1 MLIGCC
7 VNMLPVTPLAGAE
20 YIPALAAMG
29 YDYVELPMSR
39 LGSLSGPDF
48 EKAAELLRK
57 SGIPCRSCNNFMPGE
72 YKITGPEDYLTPRSV
87 LMDHIENTFRRIG
100 KEGLQVPVAVFGSP
114 WSRSCPEGFS
124 MEKALLQ
131 IEDFLRSAAQ
141 YAERY
146 GITIAIENNNSTETN
161 TLNRYSDVVDMVKRI
176 GHPSVR
182 ALCDYFHV
190 RVMEED
196 PGAVLKNSDDLLVHT
211 HIAKL
216 SDRGW
221 FTDLSGE
228 EQYIRRYA
236 EALKALNYNGGISM
250 EAPAAP
256 EHWEDLA
263 KKTLPVLKGVFS

>member
-7 VNMLPVTPLAGAE
+7 VNMLPPTPLAGAE

-39 LGSLSGPDF
+39 LGSLSDPDF
-48 EKAAELLRK
+48 KKAAELLRK
-57 SGIPCRSCNNFMPGE
+57 SGIPCRACNNFMPGE
-72 YKITGPEDYLTPRSV
+72 YKITGPDNLLTSRSI
-87 LMDHIENTFRRIG
+87 LIDHIENAFRRIG
-100 KEGLQVPVAVFGSP
+100 KEGLKIPVAVFGSP
-114 WSRSCPEGFS
+114 WSRSCPEGWS

-131 IEDFLRSAAQ
+131 IEDFLRAAAQ
-141 YAERY
+141 YAEKY

-161 TLNRYSDVVDMVKRI
+161 TLNHYSDVVDMVKRV

-182 ALCDYFHV
+182 ALCDYYHV
-190 RVMEED
+190 RAMGDD
-196 PGAVLKNSDDLLVHT
+196 PGAGLDDSGELLVHM

-228 EQYIRRYA
+228 EMFIRRYA
-236 EALKALNYNGGISM
+236 ESLKALNYSGGISM
-250 EAPAAP
+250 EAPADR

-263 KKTLPVLKGVFS
+263 KKTLPVLKAVFS

>member
-20 YIPALAAMG
+20 YTSALASMG

-39 LGSLSGPDF
+39 LSSLSEPDF
-48 EKAAELLRK
+48 EKAAEMLRE
-57 SGIPCRSCNNFMPGE
+57 SGIPCRACNNFMPGE
-72 YKITGPEDYLTPRSV
+72 YKITGPEDLLTPRSV
-87 LMDHIENTFRRIG
+87 LMNHIEKTFRRIG

-114 WSRSCPEGFS
+114 WSRSCPVGWS

-131 IEDFLRSAAQ
+131 IEDFLRTAAQ
-141 YAERY
+141 CAVHY

-161 TLNRYSDVVDMVKRI
+161 TLNHYSDVLDMVKRI

-182 ALCDYFHV
+182 ALCDFYHV
-190 RVMEED
+190 RVMKDD
-196 PGAVLKNSDDLLVHT
+196 PGAVLKNSGERLVHT

-216 SDRGW
+216 SNREW
-221 FTDLSGE
+221 FADLSGE
-228 EQYIRRYA
+228 EEYIRRYA
-236 EALKALNYNGGISM
+236 EALKALNYSGGISI
-250 EAPAAP
+250 EAPADR

-263 KKTLPVLKGVFS
+263 RKTLPVLKEAFS

>member
-39 LGSLSGPDF
+39 LGSLSDSDF
-48 EKAAELLRK
+48 DRAAELLQK
-57 SGIPCRSCNNFMPGE
+57 SGIPCRACNNFMPGE
-72 YKITGPEDYLTPRSV
+72 YKITGPENLLTPRRILTGHLEKV
-87 LMDHIENTFRRIG
+87 FRRIG

-114 WSRSCPEGFS
+114 WSRSCPEGWS
-124 MEKALLQ
+124 MEKALRQ
-131 IEDFLRSAAQ
+131 IEDFLKTAAQ
-141 YAERY
+141 YADRY

-161 TLNRYSDVVDMVKRI
+161 TLNHYSDVVGMVKRI
-176 GHPSVR
+176 GHPSVK
-182 ALCDYFHV
+182 ALCDYYHV
-190 RVMEED
+190 RVMGDD
-196 PGAVLKNSDDLLVHT
+196 PAAVLRDSGELLVHM

-216 SDRGW
+216 SDRAW

-228 EQYIRRYA
+228 EEYA
-236 EALKALNYNGGISM
+236 TRCAEVLKALDYSGGISM
-250 EAPAAP
+250 EAPAAR

-263 KKTLPVLKGVFS
+263 KKALPVLKEVFS